1 MASKIYSPTTWVN
14 GQQPAI
20 SAENLNHIE
29 NGIDAIDDRVVTHDG
44 NIASLQS
51 DIADLETATQT
62 ATDAQI
68 SAIVAKIRGLQQ

>member
-29 NGIDAIDDRVVTHDG
+29 NGIDAIDNRVVTHDG
-44 NIASLQS
+44 
-51 DIADLETATQT
+51 DIADLQSAVQT

-68 SAIVAKIRGLQQ
+68 AAIVAKIRGLQQ

>member
-29 NGIDAIDDRVVTHDG
+29 NGIDAIDDRVLTHD
-44 NIASLQS
+44 NDITTLQ
-51 DIADLETATQT
+51 TAVQT

-68 SAIVAKIRGLQQ
+68 AAIVAKIRGLQQ

>member
-14 GQQPAI
+14 GSQPAI

-29 NGIDAIDDRVVTHDG
+29 NGIDAIDNRVVTHDG
-44 NIASLQS
+44 
-51 DIADLETATQT
+51 DIADLQSVVQT

-68 SAIVAKIRGLQQ
+68 AAIVAKIRGLQQ

>member
-44 NIASLQS
+44 DIANLQS
-51 DIADLETATQT
+51 AMQT

-68 SAIVAKIRGLQQ
+68 AAIVSKIKGV

>member
-14 GQQPAI
+14 GSQPAI

-29 NGIDAIDDRVVTHDG
+29 NGIDAIDNRVVTHDG
-44 NIASLQS
+44 
-51 DIADLETATQT
+51 DIADLQSAVQT

-68 SAIVAKIRGLQQ
+68 AAIVAKIRGLQQ

>member
-29 NGIDAIDDRVVTHDG
+29 NGIDAIDNRVVTHDG
-44 NIASLQS
+44 
-51 DIADLETATQT
+51 DIANLQTAVQT
-62 ATDAQI
+62 ATDAKI
-68 SAIVAKIRGLQQ
+68 AAIVAKIRGLQQ

>member
-14 GQQPAI
+14 GQRPAI

-29 NGIDAIDDRVVTHDG
+29 NGIDAIDNRVVTHDG
-44 NIASLQS
+44 
-51 DIADLETATQT
+51 DIADLQSAVQT

-68 SAIVAKIRGLQQ
+68 AAIVAKIRGLQQ

>member
-29 NGIDAIDDRVVTHDG
+29 NGIDAIDNRVVTHDG
-44 NIASLQS
+44 
-51 DIADLETATQT
+51 DIADLQTAVQT

-68 SAIVAKIRGLQQ
+68 AAIVAKIRGLQQ

>member
-14 GQQPAI
+14 GSQPAI

-29 NGIDAIDDRVVTHDG
+29 NGIDAIDNRVVTHDG
-44 NIASLQS
+44 
-51 DIADLETATQT
+51 DIADLQTAVQT

-68 SAIVAKIRGLQQ
+68 AAIVAKIRGLQQ

>member
-14 GQQPAI
+14 GSQPAI

-29 NGIDAIDDRVVTHDG
+29 NGIDAIDNRVVTHDG
-44 NIASLQS
+44 DIANLQS
-51 DIADLETATQT
+51 AVQT

-68 SAIVAKIRGLQQ
+68 AAIVAKIRGLQQ

>member
-44 NIASLQS
+44 
-51 DIADLETATQT
+51 DIANLQTAVQT

-68 SAIVAKIRGLQQ
+68 AAIVAKIRGLQQ

>member
-29 NGIDAIDDRVVTHDG
+29 NGIDAIDNRVVTHDG
-44 NIASLQS
+44 DIANLQS
-51 DIADLETATQT
+51 AVQT

-68 SAIVAKIRGLQQ
+68 AAIVAKIRGLQQ

>member
-29 NGIDAIDDRVVTHDG
+29 NGIDAIDDRVLTHD
-44 NIASLQS
+44 NDITTLQ
-51 DIADLETATQT
+51 TAVQT

>member
-1 MASKIYSPTTWVN
+1 MASKIYSPTAWVN

-29 NGIDAIDDRVVTHDG
+29 NGIDAIDNRVVTHDG
-44 NIASLQS
+44 
-51 DIADLETATQT
+51 DIADLQSAVQT

-68 SAIVAKIRGLQQ
+68 AAIVAKIRGLQQ

>member
-14 GQQPAI
+14 GSQPAI

-29 NGIDAIDDRVVTHDG
+29 NGIDAIDDRVLTHD
-44 NIASLQS
+44 NDITTLQ
-51 DIADLETATQT
+51 TAVQT

>member
-44 NIASLQS
+44 DIANLQS
-51 DIADLETATQT
+51 AMQT

-68 SAIVAKIRGLQQ
+68 AAIVAKIRGLQQ

>member
-29 NGIDAIDDRVVTHDG
+29 NGIDAIDNRVVTHDG
-44 NIASLQS
+44 
-51 DIADLETATQT
+51 DIANLQTAVQT

-68 SAIVAKIRGLQQ
+68 AAIVAKIRGLQQ